1 MKKLVL
7 GIAAIS
13 LLASGPAWAGKFWED
28 TDFLKWSESDVI
40 KMLTKSPWSR
50 QIDLSVPVSQ
60 AAVWGPVPFLTFVLP
75 MTLTM
80 RWLSA
85 APVREA
91 FARARFGDAAKT
103 SPEALKVLELE
114 PDYYIIGIGGLP
126 RGLLDV
132 SGRSGFPAWMAQ
144 MNPPERQR
152 FLFEQMKKETI
163 LKIKGRDPI
172 PARDVRFGSDQGEVL
187 NAKTGQSGVEL
198 VVFFSKEEITL
209 KDKTVEFITTLMDR
223 RISKKF
229 KLKDMVY
236 HGELEL

>member
-28 TDFLKWSESDVI
+28 TDFLEWSESDVI

-50 QIDLSVPVSQ
+50 QIDLKAVLGPVS
-60 AAVWGPVPFLTFVLP
+60 FLTFVP
-75 MTLTM
+75 SMTLTI

-103 SPEALKVLELE
+103 SPEALKFLELE
-114 PDYYIIGIGGLP
+114 PDYYIIGIGGLH

-132 SGRSGFPAWMAQ
+132 SERS
-144 MNPPERQR
+144 ERQS
-152 FLFEQMKKETI
+152 FLFKQMKRETI

-187 NAKTGQSGVEL
+187 DAKTGQVGVEL

-209 KDKTVEFITTLMDR
+209 KDKTVEFITRLMDR
-223 RISKKF
+223 TISKKF

-236 HGELEL
+236 HNELEL